1 MRSVLSATRQND
13 PYFEKKFRSLNW
25 LSIKDCFNQS
35 ITSIVFKYF
44 TNQCP
49 SYLNKVFELACPN
62 NSRTRNSYLKLI
74 CTFRKGNTGQ
84 NAVSFIGPTRC
95 NKTPEVLR
103 KTNNINTFK
112 HNLKRYYLTRL
123 KQHDYFNY
131 QFGYYLFYYYNY

>member
-49 SYLNKVFELACPN
+49 SYLNKVFELAC
-62 NSRTRNSYLKLI
+62 
-74 CTFRKGNTGQ
+74 
-84 NAVSFIGPTRC
+84 
-95 NKTPEVLR
+95 
-103 KTNNINTFK
+103 
-112 HNLKRYYLTRL
+112 LKRFSERPTTLILSNIT
-123 KQHDYFNY
+123 
-131 QFGYYLFYYYNY
+131 